1 MSGRSGEPRSLL
13 SRTLCAAQAAIR
25 LTTDGPEVHRAGGA
39 FVHSTRWPSA
49 SAYSLRAERRPTR
62 DSVLGAWRKL
72 SVHIAADF
80 ACCGLSGSITGYR
93 SSAGRNTG
101 QCEWVKARASKKPH
115 T

>member
-39 FVHSTRWPSA
+39 FVHSTRWPS
-49 SAYSLRAERRPTR
+49 
-62 DSVLGAWRKL
+62 
-72 SVHIAADF
+72 
-80 ACCGLSGSITGYR
+80 
-93 SSAGRNTG
+93 G
-101 QCEWVKARASKKPH
+101 QCEWVKARTSKKPH